1 MVLELLNLVV
11 VVVGTVEVVVLVL
24 VLVDVDVDVVANVDV
39 DDANEDS
46 TKPLRMLMMNG
57 SSEDTAVVV
66 DVVDVVV
73 EDVVAGELV
82 VNFSLLLCSFLL
94 FRIFIDG
101 ETIEG

>member
-24 VLVDVDVDVVANVDV
+24 VLVDVVANVDV

-66 DVVDVVV
+66 DVVDDVV

-94 FRIFIDG
+94 FRIFVAG